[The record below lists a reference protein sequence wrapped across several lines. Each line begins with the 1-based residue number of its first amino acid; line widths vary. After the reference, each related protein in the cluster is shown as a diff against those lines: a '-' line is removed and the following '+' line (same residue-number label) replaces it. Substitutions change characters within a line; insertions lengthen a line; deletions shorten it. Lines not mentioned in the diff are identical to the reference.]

1 MVIRGWHGLLKKF
14 KNSNMNKEQVK
25 FDEQEAPE
33 KNTDS
38 AFVQVGADGKPV
50 MDPESKDHAADN
62 KGPKEGTLADR

>member
-1 MVIRGWHGLLKKF
+1 
-14 KNSNMNKEQVK
+14 MNKEHVK